1 MHIFLLLHELLHESQ
16 GLLLLHEFLLIE
28 NMAMTMI
35 HLNYNMT
42 LELQEAIHFAKVA
55 EQTERY
61 EDMVKYVKDIIR
73 LTKQ

>member
-1 MHIFLLLHELLHESQ
+1 
-16 GLLLLHEFLLIE
+16 
-28 NMAMTMI
+28 MAMAMI